1 MVQFA
6 LILRGLAQ
14 TEGGYDFSQF
24 KVDWK
29 QEQVICPQGKKSTI
43 WTPAVDHWGNEGI
56 RVRFRKKDCLAC
68 SHRKHC
74 VRSASGPRT
83 LRFLPQAQ
91 QIALSEK
98 ASTTTNQGVAK
109 RLQPSGWCG
118 RNHLTRGESF
128 WLTKS
133 SLSGKCQSPF
143 TTYSYGCCDESC
155 SALCLD
161 LRSSSGW
168 NSHFPICYHRL
179 LIKWYVRI

>member
-14 TEGGYDFSQF
+14 TEGGYEFSQF

-83 LRFLPQAQ
+83 PRFLPQAQ
-91 QIALSEK
+91 QMALQRRRAQQQTKEWQKGYNLRAGVEGTIS
-98 ASTTTNQGVAK
+98 QGVRGFGLRKARYLGLAK
-109 RLQPSGWCG
+109 VHLQHILTAAAVNLARLVAWISEVPLAG
-118 RNHLTRGESF
+118 TRISRFATIGS
-128 WLTKS
+128 
-133 SLSGKCQSPF
+133 
-143 TTYSYGCCDESC
+143 
-155 SALCLD
+155 
-161 LRSSSGW
+161 
-168 NSHFPICYHRL
+168 
-179 LIKWYVRI
+179 